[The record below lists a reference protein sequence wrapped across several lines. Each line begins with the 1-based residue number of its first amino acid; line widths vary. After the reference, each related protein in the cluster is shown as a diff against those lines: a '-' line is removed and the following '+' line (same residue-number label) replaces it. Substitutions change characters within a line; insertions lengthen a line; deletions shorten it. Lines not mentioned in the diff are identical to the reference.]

1 MYPVIYSIFIA
12 TKIIFMALF
21 FTNKSGV
28 YIMWPLEIIYMIGY
42 AIFRPYKKT
51 REYEEKYCYLLHNL
65 HNLWNSFGLSVLLG
79 VLVME
84 NLKVNP
90 DTYIM
95 DLSIRITILIIETVS
110 LVLAYMRLFASK
122 KLPQIKLF

>member
-12 TKIIFMALF
+12 IKIIFMALF
-21 FTNKSGV
+21 FTNKSAV

-42 AIFRPYKKT
+42 AILRPYKKT
-51 REYEEKYCYLLHNL
+51 RDYEEKYCYQLHNL

-79 VLVME
+79 VMVME

-90 DTYIM
+90 NSYIM
-95 DLSIRITILIIETVS
+95 DVSARITILIIETVS

-122 KLPQIKLF
+122 KLP